1 MEDHD
6 LAPIIEW
13 MECQYGPSEAELRL
27 HSPATRSLW
36 LFGSSLELQNG
47 VLYYRWIDKPGRTCC
62 LIVPDK
68 LKEEVMHHCHLG
80 QQKTIERVKQSF
92 LWYRLGLDCTHYS
105 FKVCNQNKRPNKH
118 ARDAISR
125 FHAGYLMERVHL
137 DILGLFNTNE
147 SGNRYAL
154 MMVDQFTK
162 WVEMST
168 IPG

>member
-1 MEDHD
+1 MGQAKLNCDCTVQLLAHYGFSVQVWSWKME
-6 LAPIIEW
+6 
-13 MECQYGPSEAELRL
+13 
-27 HSPATRSLW
+27 
-36 LFGSSLELQNG
+36 FF
-47 VLYYRWIDKPGRTCC
+47 YYRWIDKPGRTCC

-105 FKVCNQNKRPNKH
+105 FKVCNQNQRPNKH
-118 ARDAISR
+118 ARDAMSR

-137 DILGLFNTNE
+137 DILGLFNTSE